1 MDQIFE
7 HVHEST
13 SETLETTSKSWN
25 KYYSDLYRFS
35 VSPEYEKMVEECIGR
50 KPKTEDF
57 VLCRTIFDKVSS
69 TKLQDKTTNLEET
82 QAKKLAEKSVQDSES
97 AFVKIRYIGGACIA
111 KSRFHFVKST
121 RSSLYKDQD
130 KTSKSFLKVKMM
142 DHLTCSDDQLLLSS
156 KYPQSL
162 HETKRKQNISSGLT
176 NIADET
182 FDFFF

>member
-13 SETLETTSKSWN
+13 SETLQTTSKSWN

-35 VSPEYEKMVEECIGR
+35 VSLEYEKMVEECIGR

-97 AFVKIRYIGGACIA
+97 AFGKIRYIGGACIA

-130 KTSKSFLKVKMM
+130 KTSKSYLKVKMM
-142 DHLTCSDDQLLLSS
+142 DHL
-156 KYPQSL
+156 YM
-162 HETKRKQNISSGLT
+162 
-176 NIADET
+176 
-182 FDFFF
+182 